1 MLRGAA
7 RASKLSGAPLS
18 VHLPGWERHAHRVLD
33 VVESEG
39 ADLLPFRADEV
50 PTTTEAPSSNT
61 I

>member
-1 MLRGAA
+1 VLRGAA

-39 ADLLPFRADEV
+39 ADPQHVVLCHMN
-50 PTTTEAPSSNT
+50 PSLQ
-61 I
+61 